1 MYSKSY
7 TANAW
12 NNEYNK
18 INKSRE
24 DGPNH
29 NLEAFIIALMIWSDS
44 TVLAQFGTA
53 SLWPVYLYIGNQLK
67 YMCAKPTSMS
77 AHHLAYLP
85 KVHFCIKISVTANS
99 ISAW

>member
-44 TVLAQFGTA
+44 TILAQFGTA

-85 KVHFCIKISVTANS
+85 KVCFCIKISVTTNP